1 MKLWRKRRPRGSGP
15 GCAPTAGGSGTP
27 GEGGPG
33 RPRRGRTPASVG
45 DGPGGAV
52 TGGGGRG
59 RVERRDA
66 IRQPCRRPRGP
77 LPRHVPPLPPA
88 PRQGSPPA
96 AAAVPL
102 TVSPPRL
109 LLLLRL
115 ARQRRRR
122 PFSGRLLPQPSLR
135 EEGARASDAGTPH
148 GRRRAPPSRP
158 ACAQLHLRACVPP
171 LGPRSEPARNWV
183 RWPGWG
189 GASAATQPIGGSL
202 CPF

>member
-1 MKLWRKRRPRGSGP
+1 M
-15 GCAPTAGGSGTP
+15 T
-27 GEGGPG
+27 G
-33 RPRRGRTPASVG
+33 R
-45 DGPGGAV
+45 GGAV

-171 LGPRSEPARNWV
+171 LQTPTPPVRAASPPAIGCDGR
-183 RWPGWG
+183 G
-189 GASAATQPIGGSL
+189 GAEPQRRRDQLAGVCVHSGQGKGGGYPVQLPIGCHWPSFGKRGGFGPKGL
-202 CPF
+202 A